1 MTRHSAVPFLVACLG
16 VAAFTAMDA
25 VMKGLAIAIG
35 VYNAMLW
42 RMLAGSVMGG
52 LVFFATR
59 SSWPTRPALRLHL
72 LRSAIVTV
80 MAATFFWGLVRVPLA
95 EGIAITFVAPL
106 IALYLARLLL
116 EEDIG
121 RAAIFASLLGL
132 AGVATIVGGKLRFD
146 QTADA
151 LLGMASL
158 LVSAVLY
165 AWNLIL
171 QRRQAQ
177 LATPIEIAFFQ
188 NLFVLLLLAIAA
200 PFLAVLPSP
209 RHLPEIVS
217 SAGLA
222 LVALG
227 LLAWSYARAEAQV
240 LLTVE
245 YTAFIWAAILGW
257 TLFGETLTGVTLLGT
272 VLIVA
277 GCIIANYRKRGPPAH
292 VEATAL

>member
-1 MTRHSAVPFLVACLG
+1 MTRHSAIPFLVACLG

-25 VMKGLAIAIG
+25 VMKGLSIAIG

-59 SSWPTRPALRLHL
+59 SAWPTRPALRLHL

-80 MAATFFWGLVRVPLA
+80 MAAAFFWGLVRVPLA

-158 LVSAVLY
+158 FLSAVLY

-209 RHLPEIVS
+209 GHLPEIVS

-257 TLFGETLTGVTLLGT
+257 MLFGETLTAVTLLGT
-272 VLIVA
+272 LLIVA